1 MIEGSLRNVP
11 LADVFQVVTLGR
23 KSGLLTVEREDRRGR
38 VYFELGRIQVAH
50 VTPGV
55 HLGEVLVRMDLL
67 TAYEVQEI
75 LIRQDAENAG
85 TPLAL
90 QAIAAGL
97 LEEEEL
103 RDALERQTL
112 EVLLELLTW
121 RSGSFSF
128 SEVAGDQSQT
138 PTGHSLDTMALLM
151 RADGYLQEFR
161 EGSVEPS
168 AVLRRIGDPSKAS
181 LPADAWELLAYV
193 DGRRSARAVAS
204 EVDLPEMRAY
214 RILFELEQAGVLSAL
229 PIAEEEPLVLVL
241 TPSEALGRLVRLAL
255 QRARF
260 RSQVAQGAA
269 DAWRILGEEHPRAL
283 VLDEAEAGAWDLVR
297 ELRRL
302 PGQAHLPV
310 VMLTGEAPAGGVL
323 ARMRRPKAQSLAKPF
338 HEIEFQQLLGRL
350 LGRPLT

>member
-11 LADVFQVVTLGR
+11 LTDVFQIVVHSR
-23 KSGLLTVEREDRRGR
+23 KTGVLTVERADRRGR
-38 VYFELGRIQVAH
+38 VYFSLGRIQVAH
-50 VTPGV
+50 VSPGV

-67 TAYEVQEI
+67 TAHEVQEI
-75 LIRQDAENAG
+75 LIRQTSENAG

-90 QAIAAGL
+90 QAIAAGI

-128 SEVAGDQSQT
+128 SELSPDLSQT
-138 PTGHSLDTMALLM
+138 PTEHTLDTMTLLM
-151 RADGYLQEFR
+151 RADGLLQEFR
-161 EGSVEPS
+161 EGAVAPET
-168 AVLRRIGDPSKAS
+168 VLRRIGDPSKAA

-204 EVDLPEMRAY
+204 EVDLSEARVY
-214 RILFELEQAGVLSAL
+214 RLLHELEEAGVLASL
-229 PIAEEEPLVLVL
+229 PMSEEEPLVLVR
-241 TPSEALGRLVRLAL
+241 TPSEALARLLRLAL

-260 RSQVAQGAA
+260 RALVATGPEDARESLAA
-269 DAWRILGEEHPRAL
+269 QHPRAL
-283 VLDEAEAGAWDLVR
+283 VLDEAEDEAWELVR
-297 ELRRL
+297 ELRRM

-310 VMLTGEAPAGGVL
+310 VMLVDEEPPGGVL
-323 ARMRRPKAQSLAKPF
+323 ARMRRPKAHTLAKPF
-338 HEIEFQQLLGRL
+338 HEIEFQQLLARL

>member
-38 VYFELGRIQVAH
+38 VYFALGRIQVAH
-50 VTPGV
+50 VSPGV
-55 HLGEVLVRMDLL
+55 HLGEILVRMDLL
-67 TAYEVQEI
+67 TAFEVQEI
-75 LIRQDAENAG
+75 LLGQEAENAG

-90 QAIAAGL
+90 QAVAGGL
-97 LEEEEL
+97 LEEAEL

-121 RSGSFSF
+121 RSGTFSF
-128 SEVAGDQSQT
+128 SEVSADQSQT
-138 PTGHSLDTMALLM
+138 PTEHSLDTMALLM
-151 RADGYLQEFR
+151 RADGHLQEFR

-168 AVLRRIGDPSKAS
+168 AVLRRIGDPSKAA

-214 RILFELEQAGVLSAL
+214 RILHELEQAGVLAAL

-260 RSQVAQGAA
+260 RTRIAA
-269 DAWRILGEEHPRAL
+269 DAADARRTIEEEHPRAL
-283 VLDEAEAGAWDLVR
+283 VIDEAEEAGWELVR
-297 ELRRL
+297 ERRRL

-310 VMLTGEAPAGGVL
+310 VMLTDEEPGGGVL
-323 ARMRRPKAQSLAKPF
+323 ARMRRPKAHTLAKPF

-350 LGRPLT
+350 LGRPLA